1 MRTIPASELIINNDG
16 SIFHLHV
23 RPDQIATTILL
34 CGDPKR
40 VDLIASHF
48 DTIEC
53 DISSREFHTITGTYR
68 GKRLSCVSHGIG
80 CDNIDIVVTELD
92 ALVNIDF
99 ATRQEKAEH
108 TTLTLVRI
116 GTSGGLQE
124 CSPVGSYVVAAKSMG
139 FDGLLNYYEVP
150 DGIFD
155 LDLEAAFCKH
165 VGWNPRLP
173 APYVVSAD
181 TELVNRIGHDMVKG
195 ITIAAPGFYGP
206 QGRYVR
212 ARPADIELNSKI
224 QSFRYTPKHSSDEVQ
239 FAMDSVNSVRDDK
252 EWQITN
258 FEMESSALAGMSA
271 LLGHKAMTVCAI
283 IAGRVSHNMNTE
295 YKGSIEGL
303 IKIVLERI

>member
-23 RPDQIATTILL
+23 RPDQIATTIIL

-68 GKRLSCVSHGIG
+68 GRRLSCVSHGIG
-80 CDNIDIVVTELD
+80 CDNIDIVITELD

-99 ATRQEKAEH
+99 NTRQEKSEH

-150 DGIFD
+150 DGVFD
-155 LDLEAAFCKH
+155 LDLEAAFCNH

-181 TELVNRIGHDMVKG
+181 PELVNRIGHDMVQG

-212 ARPADIELNSKI
+212 ARPADLNLNSKI
-224 QSFRYTPKHSSDEVQ
+224 QSFEY
-239 FAMDSVNSVRDDK
+239 NG
-252 EWQITN
+252 WQITN

-303 IKIVLERI
+303 IKIVLDRI

>member
-48 DTIEC
+48 DSIDC

-68 GKRLSCVSHGIG
+68 GRRLSCVSHGIG

-150 DGIFD
+150 DGVFD
-155 LDLEAAFCKH
+155 LDLETAFCNH

-181 TELVNRIGHDMVKG
+181 TELVNRIGHDMVQG

-212 ARPADIELNSKI
+212 ARPADLDLNSKI
-224 QSFRYTPKHSSDEVQ
+224 QSFKYND
-239 FAMDSVNSVRDDK
+239 
-252 EWQITN
+252 WQITN

-303 IKIVLERI
+303 IKIVLDRI

>member
-53 DISSREFHTITGTYR
+53 DVSSREFHTITGTYR

-124 CSPVGSYVVAAKSMG
+124 CSPVGSYVVAAKSIG

-150 DGIFD
+150 DGVFD
-155 LDLEAAFCKH
+155 LDIEEAFCKH
-165 VGWNPRLP
+165 VGWNRRLP

-212 ARPADIELNSKI
+212 ARPADMELNSKI
-224 QSFRYTPKHSSDEVQ
+224 QSFRHG
-239 FAMDSVNSVRDDK
+239 

>member
-40 VDLIASHF
+40 VDLIASNF

-99 ATRQEKAEH
+99 ETRQEKPEH

-150 DGIFD
+150 DGMFD
-155 LDLEAAFCKH
+155 LNIETAFCNH
-165 VGWNPRLP
+165 VGWNRRLP

-181 TELVNRIGHDMVKG
+181 AELVERIGHDMVKG

-212 ARPADIELNSKI
+212 ARPADIDLNSKI
-224 QSFRYTPKHSSDEVQ
+224 QSFRY
-239 FAMDSVNSVRDDK
+239 N

>member
-53 DISSREFHTITGTYR
+53 DITSREFHTITGTYR
-68 GKRLSCVSHGIG
+68 GRRLSCVSHGIG

-99 ATRQEKAEH
+99 ATRQEKTEH

-150 DGIFD
+150 EGVFD
-155 LDLEAAFCKH
+155 LDLETAFCNH

-181 TELVNRIGHDMVKG
+181 TELVNRIGHDMVQG

-212 ARPADIELNSKI
+212 ARPADLDLNSKI
-224 QSFRYTPKHSSDEVQ
+224 QSFEY
-239 FAMDSVNSVRDDK
+239 NG
-252 EWQITN
+252 WQITN

-271 LLGHKAMTVCAI
+271 ILGHKAMTVCAI

-303 IKIVLERI
+303 IQIVLDRI

>member
-23 RPDQIATTILL
+23 RPDQIATTIIL

-48 DTIEC
+48 DSIEC

-68 GKRLSCVSHGIG
+68 GRRLSCVSHGIG
-80 CDNIDIVVTELD
+80 CDNIDIIVTELD

-99 ATRQEKAEH
+99 ATRQEKTEH

-150 DGIFD
+150 DGVFD
-155 LDLEAAFCKH
+155 LDLETAFCNH

-181 TELVNRIGHDMVKG
+181 TELVNRIGHDMVQG

-212 ARPADIELNSKI
+212 ARPADLDLNSKI
-224 QSFRYTPKHSSDEVQ
+224 QSFEY
-239 FAMDSVNSVRDDK
+239 NG
-252 EWQITN
+252 WQITN

-303 IKIVLERI
+303 IQIVLDRI

>member
-23 RPDQIATTILL
+23 RPDQIATTIIL

-48 DTIEC
+48 DSIEC

-68 GKRLSCVSHGIG
+68 GRRISCVSHGIG

-99 ATRQEKAEH
+99 ATRQEKTEH

-150 DGIFD
+150 DGVFD
-155 LDLEAAFCKH
+155 LDLETAFCNH

-181 TELVNRIGHDMVKG
+181 TELVNRIGHDMVQG

-206 QGRYVR
+206 QGRYAR
-212 ARPADIELNSKI
+212 ARPADLDLNSKI
-224 QSFRYTPKHSSDEVQ
+224 QSFEY
-239 FAMDSVNSVRDDK
+239 NG
-252 EWQITN
+252 WQITN
-258 FEMESSALAGMSA
+258 FEMESSALAGLSA

-295 YKGSIEGL
+295 YNGSIEGL
-303 IKIVLERI
+303 IQIVLDRI

>member
-1 MRTIPASELIINNDG
+1 
-16 SIFHLHV
+16 
-23 RPDQIATTILL
+23 
-34 CGDPKR
+34 
-40 VDLIASHF
+40 
-48 DTIEC
+48 
-53 DISSREFHTITGTYR
+53 
-68 GKRLSCVSHGIG
+68 
-80 CDNIDIVVTELD
+80 
-92 ALVNIDF
+92 
-99 ATRQEKAEH
+99 
-108 TTLTLVRI
+108 
-116 GTSGGLQE
+116 
-124 CSPVGSYVVAAKSMG
+124 MG

-150 DGIFD
+150 DGVFD
-155 LDLEAAFCKH
+155 LDLEAAFCAH
-165 VGWNPRLP
+165 VGWNHRLP

-181 TELVNRIGHDMVKG
+181 PELVERIGHDMVKG

-212 ARPADIELNSKI
+212 ARPADMELNSKI
-224 QSFRYTPKHSSDEVQ
+224 QSFRY
-239 FAMDSVNSVRDDK
+239 N

>member
-150 DGIFD
+150 DGMFD
-155 LDLEAAFCKH
+155 LDIETAFCDH
-165 VGWNPRLP
+165 VGWNRRLP

-181 TELVNRIGHDMVKG
+181 PELVNRIGHDMVKG

-212 ARPADIELNSKI
+212 ARPADMELNSKI
-224 QSFRYTPKHSSDEVQ
+224 QSFRY
-239 FAMDSVNSVRDDK
+239 N

-303 IKIVLERI
+303 IKIVLKRI

>member
-23 RPDQIATTILL
+23 RPDQIATTIIL

-48 DTIEC
+48 DSIEC

-68 GKRLSCVSHGIG
+68 GRRLSCVSHGIG

-150 DGIFD
+150 DGVFD
-155 LDLEAAFCKH
+155 LDLETAFCNH

-181 TELVNRIGHDMVKG
+181 TELVNRIGHDMVQG

-212 ARPADIELNSKI
+212 ACPADLDLNSKI
-224 QSFRYTPKHSSDEVQ
+224 QSFEY
-239 FAMDSVNSVRDDK
+239 NG
-252 EWQITN
+252 WQITN

-303 IKIVLERI
+303 IQIVLDRI

>member
-53 DISSREFHTITGTYR
+53 DISSREFHTITGIYR

-99 ATRQEKAEH
+99 ETRQEKPEH
-108 TTLTLVRI
+108 ATLTLVRI

-139 FDGLLNYYEVP
+139 FDGLLNYYKVP
-150 DGIFD
+150 EGIFD
-155 LDLEAAFCKH
+155 LDIETAFCNH
-165 VGWNPRLP
+165 VGWNRRLP

-181 TELVNRIGHDMVKG
+181 AELVERIGHDMVKG

-212 ARPADIELNSKI
+212 ARPADIDLNSKI
-224 QSFRYTPKHSSDEVQ
+224 QSFRY
-239 FAMDSVNSVRDDK
+239 N

>member
-1 MRTIPASELIINNDG
+1 MSFCLKNNTMRTIPASELIINNDG

-99 ATRQEKAEH
+99 ETRQEKAEH

-155 LDLEAAFCKH
+155 LDIETAFCNH
-165 VGWNPRLP
+165 VGWNRRLP

-181 TELVNRIGHDMVKG
+181 AELVERIGHDMVKG

-212 ARPADIELNSKI
+212 ARPADIDLNSKI
-224 QSFRYTPKHSSDEVQ
+224 QSFRY
-239 FAMDSVNSVRDDK
+239 N

>member
-40 VDLIASHF
+40 VDLIASNF
-48 DTIEC
+48 DSIEC

-68 GKRLSCVSHGIG
+68 GRRISCVSHGIG

-99 ATRQEKAEH
+99 ETRQEKPEH

-150 DGIFD
+150 DGMFD
-155 LDLEAAFCKH
+155 LDLEAAFCNH

-181 TELVNRIGHDMVKG
+181 PELVNRIGHDMVQG

-212 ARPADIELNSKI
+212 ARPADMELNSKI
-224 QSFRYTPKHSSDEVQ
+224 QSFRY
-239 FAMDSVNSVRDDK
+239 N

>member
-1 MRTIPASELIINNDG
+1 MRTIPASELIINSDG

-53 DISSREFHTITGTYR
+53 DVSSREFHTITGTYR

-150 DGIFD
+150 DGVFD
-155 LDLEAAFCKH
+155 LDIEEAFCKH
-165 VGWNPRLP
+165 VGWNRRLP

-212 ARPADIELNSKI
+212 ARPADMELNSKI
-224 QSFRYTPKHSSDEVQ
+224 QSFRHG
-239 FAMDSVNSVRDDK
+239 

-283 IAGRVSHNMNTE
+283 IAGRVSHNMNTN
-295 YKGSIEGL
+295 YQGSIEGL
-303 IKIVLERI
+303 IQIVLERI

>member
-23 RPDQIATTILL
+23 RPDQIATTIIL

-68 GKRLSCVSHGIG
+68 GRRLSCVSHGIG

-99 ATRQEKAEH
+99 ATRQEKSEH

-150 DGIFD
+150 DGVFD
-155 LDLEAAFCKH
+155 LDLETAFCNH

-181 TELVNRIGHDMVKG
+181 PELVNRIGHDMVQG

-212 ARPADIELNSKI
+212 ARPADLNLNSKI
-224 QSFRYTPKHSSDEVQ
+224 QSFKY
-239 FAMDSVNSVRDDK
+239 NG
-252 EWQITN
+252 WQITN

-303 IKIVLERI
+303 IKIVLDRI

>member
-23 RPDQIATTILL
+23 RPDQIATTIIL

-40 VDLIASHF
+40 VNLIASHF
-48 DTIEC
+48 DSIEC

-68 GKRLSCVSHGIG
+68 GRRLSCVSHGIG

-150 DGIFD
+150 DGVFD
-155 LDLEAAFCKH
+155 LDLETAFCNH

-181 TELVNRIGHDMVKG
+181 TELVNRIGHDMVQG

-212 ARPADIELNSKI
+212 ARPADLDLNSKI
-224 QSFRYTPKHSSDEVQ
+224 QSFEY
-239 FAMDSVNSVRDDK
+239 NG
-252 EWQITN
+252 WQITN

-303 IKIVLERI
+303 IQIVLDRI

>member
-23 RPDQIATTILL
+23 RPDQIATTIIL

-68 GKRLSCVSHGIG
+68 GRRLSCVSHGIG

-99 ATRQEKAEH
+99 NTRQEKSEH

-150 DGIFD
+150 DGVFD
-155 LDLEAAFCKH
+155 LDLEAAFCNH

-181 TELVNRIGHDMVKG
+181 PELINRIGHDMVQG

-212 ARPADIELNSKI
+212 ARPADLDLNSKI
-224 QSFRYTPKHSSDEVQ
+224 QSFEY
-239 FAMDSVNSVRDDK
+239 NG
-252 EWQITN
+252 WQITN

-303 IKIVLERI
+303 IKIVLDRI

>member
-150 DGIFD
+150 DGVFD
-155 LDLEAAFCKH
+155 LDIENAFCDH
-165 VGWNPRLP
+165 VGWNRRLP

-212 ARPADIELNSKI
+212 ARPADMELNSKI
-224 QSFRYTPKHSSDEVQ
+224 QSFRY
-239 FAMDSVNSVRDDK
+239 N

>member
-23 RPDQIATTILL
+23 RPDQIATTIIL

-48 DTIEC
+48 DSIEC

-68 GKRLSCVSHGIG
+68 GRRLSCVSHGIG

-150 DGIFD
+150 DGVFD
-155 LDLEAAFCKH
+155 LDLETAFCNH

-181 TELVNRIGHDMVKG
+181 TELVNRIGHDMVQG

-212 ARPADIELNSKI
+212 ARPADLDLNSKI
-224 QSFRYTPKHSSDEVQ
+224 QSFEY
-239 FAMDSVNSVRDDK
+239 NG
-252 EWQITN
+252 WQITN
-258 FEMESSALAGMSA
+258 FEMESSALAGLSA

-283 IAGRVSHNMNTE
+283 IAGRVSHNMNNE

-303 IKIVLERI
+303 IQIVLDRI

>member
-99 ATRQEKAEH
+99 ATRQEKTEH

-150 DGIFD
+150 DGVFD
-155 LDLEAAFCKH
+155 LDIEAAFCNH
-165 VGWNPRLP
+165 VGWNRRLP

-181 TELVNRIGHDMVKG
+181 PELVNRIGHDMVKG

-212 ARPADIELNSKI
+212 ARPADMELNSKI
-224 QSFRYTPKHSSDEVQ
+224 QSSRY
-239 FAMDSVNSVRDDK
+239 N

-283 IAGRVSHNMNTE
+283 IAGRVSHNMNTN
-295 YKGSIEGL
+295 YTGSIEGL
-303 IKIVLERI
+303 IKIFLERI